1 MINIELEMK
10 IAVIF
15 MFNIKGDGNKMMIAN
30 GECL

>member
-10 IAVIF
+10 IAAIF
-15 MFNIKGDGNKMMIAN
+15 MFNIKGDGNRMMIAN

>member
-15 MFNIKGDGNKMMIAN
+15 IFNIKGDGNRMMIAN

>member
-15 MFNIKGDGNKMMIAN
+15 MFNIKGDGNRMMIAS

>member
-1 MINIELEMK
+1 MTNIELEIK

-15 MFNIKGDGNKMMIAN
+15 MFNIKGDGDRMMIAN